1 MSISQGLKSF
11 VGLLTQGFEQK
22 EDDIFDEMQG
32 DLEYPTQDNLAL
44 EPLYGSRV
52 REREERESKVVSHPN
67 FRGYEVIVCEP
78 RSYDQSV
85 NIVKHLKERKTVILN
100 LHLLD
105 KDQSVVILTTYTQ
118 IAIANT
124 KHKMREKNQRFGSP
138 TFSVTEEPLSY
149 EFLKSLFII
158 RTSLVV
164 LDTLDLSLARRSS

>member
-1 MSISQGLKSF
+1 MSISQGIKSF
-11 VGLLTQGFEQK
+11 VGLITGGFEK
-22 EDDIFDEMQG
+22 ETEDIFDTMQE

-105 KDQSVVILTTYTQ
+105 KDQSLRIVDFLCGATHALNGNQQRIGESVFIFTPQNINLSAESQ
-118 IAIANT
+118 
-124 KHKMREKNQRFGSP
+124 KSKMLIKDALWNQ
-138 TFSVTEEPLSY
+138 
-149 EFLKSLFII
+149 
-158 RTSLVV
+158 
-164 LDTLDLSLARRSS
+164 AQQ

>member
-1 MSISQGLKSF
+1 MSISQGIKSF
-11 VGLLTQGFEQK
+11 VGLLTQGFEQRGD
-22 EDDIFDEMQG
+22 EEDIFETMQD

-52 REREERESKVVSHPN
+52 RDREERESKVVSHPN

-105 KDQSVVILTTYTQ
+105 KDQSLRIVDFLCGATHALNGNQQRIGDSVFIFTPQNINLSAESQ
-118 IAIANT
+118 KN
-124 KHKMREKNQRFGSP
+124 KMLIKDALWNQ
-138 TFSVTEEPLSY
+138 
-149 EFLKSLFII
+149 
-158 RTSLVV
+158 
-164 LDTLDLSLARRSS
+164 AQ

>member
-1 MSISQGLKSF
+1 MSISQGIKSF
-11 VGLLTQGFEQK
+11 VGLLAQGFEQK
-22 EDDIFDEMQG
+22 GEDDIFETMQD

-105 KDQSVVILTTYTQ
+105 KDQSLRIVDFLCGATHALNGNQQRIGESVFIFTPQNINLSAESQ
-118 IAIANT
+118 
-124 KHKMREKNQRFGSP
+124 KSKMLIKDALWNQ
-138 TFSVTEEPLSY
+138 
-149 EFLKSLFII
+149 
-158 RTSLVV
+158 
-164 LDTLDLSLARRSS
+164 AQQ

>member
-1 MSISQGLKSF
+1 VSISQGIKSF
-11 VGLLTQGFEQK
+11 VGLITGGFEK
-22 EDDIFDEMQG
+22 ETEDIFDTMQE

-105 KDQSVVILTTYTQ
+105 KDQSLRIVDFLCGATHALNGNQQRIGESVFIFTPQNINLSAESQ
-118 IAIANT
+118 
-124 KHKMREKNQRFGSP
+124 KSKMLIKDALWNQ
-138 TFSVTEEPLSY
+138 
-149 EFLKSLFII
+149 
-158 RTSLVV
+158 
-164 LDTLDLSLARRSS
+164 AQQ